1 MRVLLAEDETIT
13 RRTVERHLVSWG
25 HEVVATADGQEA
37 VDAYERSEFDLII
50 SDWDM
55 PRMAGIDV
63 VRRVRAVEGRQF
75 VYVMMLTGRD
85 ESDDIVEGLD
95 AGADDYLSKPF
106 KKDELRAR
114 LHAGERVIRI
124 ERALSETVDQLQRS
138 QSRMKRDLDA
148 AANLQQKLLPSHDL
162 RHHAIRTAWRY
173 QPCDE
178 LGGDALGFELIDDRY
193 LVAYLLDVSGHG
205 VPAAL
210 LSYSAS
216 QALASA
222 AGMTATRTEGKLEIV
237 SPDDVARALNARFGM
252 DATGGRFFTLCY
264 ATIDLTTGIMEFV
277 CAGHQ
282 TPLLYRGGRRV
293 DLGDT
298 HGFPIGIVPDESYE
312 YSRIQLEPG
321 DRIYMYSD
329 GVNEQLSAADEM
341 FGDDRVRTVLA
352 DSLDS
357 DAGDAIDGLLSALSE
372 WGGGTF
378 NDDTTVASIDWAG

>member
-13 RRTVERHLVSWG
+13 RRTVERHLTSWG
-25 HEVVATADGQEA
+25 HDVVAAADGQEA
-37 VDAYERSEFDLII
+37 IEAYERSEFDLII

-63 VRRVRAVEGRQF
+63 VRRIRAVQGRQF

-85 ESDDIVEGLD
+85 DSNDIVEGLD

-124 ERALSETVDQLQRS
+124 ERALSETVDQLRHS
-138 QSRMKRDLDA
+138 QARMKRDLDA
-148 AANLQQKLLPSHDL
+148 AANLQQMLLPRRDL
-162 RHHAIRTAWRY
+162 QHPAIKTAWRY

-216 QALASA
+216 QSLASA
-222 AGMTATRTEGKLEIV
+222 AGLTVVRRGSDLEIV
-237 SPDDVARALNARFGM
+237 SPREVARALNDRFGM
-252 DATGGRFFTLCY
+252 DGTGGRFFTMCY
-264 ATIDLTTGIMEFV
+264 ATLDLTTGQMEYV

-282 TPLLYRGGRRV
+282 PPLLYRGGKRV
-293 DLGDT
+293 EMGET
-298 HGFPIGIVPDESYE
+298 HGFPIGIVAGEGYDCST
-312 YSRIQLEPG
+312 IQLERG
-321 DRIYMYSD
+321 DRIYLHSD
-329 GVNEQLSAADEM
+329 GLNEQLNADDEM
-341 FGDDRVRTVLA
+341 FGDDRVRTILA
-352 DSLDS
+352 GSLDK
-357 DAGDAIDGLLSALSE
+357 DAGDAIDELLAAIDA

-378 NDDTTVASIDWAG
+378 HDDTSVASIDWVE